1 MEAAAVVVV
10 ESTHAAVAAVVVEV
24 VGTGTDAAVDV
35 LEKIW
40 RGNEGRDCCKILQK
54 LETEEEILMSLAPC
68 LV

>member
-1 MEAAAVVVV
+1 MAVVVVV

-24 VGTGTDAAVDV
+24 VGTGTDAAVGV

-40 RGNEGRDCCKILQK
+40 RGNLGRDCCKILQK
-54 LETEEEILMSLAPC
+54 LEIEVEIPTSLAPC

>member
-1 MEAAAVVVV
+1 MAAVVVV

-40 RGNEGRDCCKILQK
+40 RGNEGQDCCKILQK
-54 LETEEEILMSLAPC
+54 LEIEVEILMSLAPC

>member
-1 MEAAAVVVV
+1 MAVVVVV

-54 LETEEEILMSLAPC
+54 LETEVEILMSLAPC